1 VGYFDARR
9 EPGKD
14 EQDMT
19 TPDTPRDWLSLAAA
33 RDAARQ
39 RWLRLATAKRP
50 NTLLVASA
58 ESELFA
64 AGGDMTDLMLLRQ
77 RAWRIIKEANNG

>member
-1 VGYFDARR
+1 
-9 EPGKD
+9 
-14 EQDMT
+14 MT
-19 TPDTPRDWLSLAAA
+19 DTDTPKDWLSQAAA

-64 AGGDMTDLMLLRQ
+64 AGGDMCDLQLLRQ
-77 RAWRIIKEANNG
+77 RAKRILEEATNGKV